1 MYLRI
6 LTPAAE
12 KLIAFRHRW
21 AIPTC
26 AIETRSFAYVNTI
39 ADIRSWTRAENNGY
53 FLERN

>member
-53 FLERN
+53 FREGN